1 MYSWSSF
8 LSSLWIMRCRFMLHH
23 YWYFFMIQYVKTH
36 YFIFNPII
44 NSFATPIHLPYQCVS
59 DVYHQPCYF
68 FWIIALLQFH
78 WVHLMWDFC
87 YIFYCTSIF
96 HFFASLCMVE
106 HFDHVFGW
114 QVCCSG
120 HGKNGSLCV
129 LQQSIRPELI
139 TEVHRGCFI

>member
-96 HFFASLCMVE
+96 HLLLSAWWNILIMCLVGRCAVLVMERMVLFVYSSNQFALS
-106 HFDHVFGW
+106 
-114 QVCCSG
+114 
-120 HGKNGSLCV
+120 
-129 LQQSIRPELI
+129 
-139 TEVHRGCFI
+139 